1 MQLTLDETE
10 QYEKKKYARVRVR
23 VRVRVCV
30 WMGGGIGWESFYL
43 RLAPFFEGCNLD
55 TDP

>member
-10 QYEKKKYARVRVR
+10 QYEKKKYA
-23 VRVRVCV
+23 RVRVCV